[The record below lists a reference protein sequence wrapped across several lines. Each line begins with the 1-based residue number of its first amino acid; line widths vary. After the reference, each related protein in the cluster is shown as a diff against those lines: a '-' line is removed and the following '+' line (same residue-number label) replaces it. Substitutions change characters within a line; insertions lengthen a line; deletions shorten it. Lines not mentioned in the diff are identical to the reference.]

1 MNKYISLKNEIE
13 KRYNEFPCM
22 FAFNNEQFKEG
33 LKKLNAEV
41 NEICSLGAGGYIRKS
56 DIQKFKD
63 LIKWANNAQADAIK
77 ADPDGTGYI
86 KDMFLYELGNHEY
99 CITCD
104 LSDTLRALGLKFSEV
119 QKDEK
124 LKRGLSLAI
133 KEYKES
139 MIEA

>member
-1 MNKYISLKNEIE
+1 MNKYIELKKEIE
-13 KRYNEFPCM
+13 RRYNEFPFM

-41 NEICSLGAGGYIRKS
+41 NEICSLGAGGYIRKA
-56 DIQKFKD
+56 DIQKFND
-63 LIKWANNAQADAIK
+63 LTKWAKNAQKEAIK
-77 ADPDGTGYI
+77 ADVDGSGFI

-104 LSDTLRALGLKFSEV
+104 LSDTLRAVGIKFSEV